1 MKDYFQIFI
10 LDVDTDTYF
19 YVDERIYSTVSSA
32 KYALDDKIQELISQ
46 GYNIFRETYFPKDLY
61 QIDGTN
67 MVIGYRLLRTW

>member
-32 KYALDDKIQELISQ
+32 KYALEDKIQELISR
-46 GYNIFRETYFPKDLY
+46 GYKIFRENHFPKDTY
-61 QIDGTN
+61 QIEGTN
-67 MVIGYRLLRTW
+67 MFISYRLLRLW